1 MSGSTNVCEVRV
13 PAVVNRVTVERWRE
27 DLARAQEGDVVVLR
41 GDEQSFCRGLDLEH
55 VLSATEDQRSA
66 AVHGFARALLE
77 LRRLP
82 CATLAVVRGGVRGG
96 GVGVAAACDVMVAAR
111 SASFSLPEGLFGLMP
126 AIVGP
131 FIAERIGAPALRRLT
146 LTAASVFGEGAVRLG
161 LADEV
166 SDQAQLDGRVRKTI
180 RALGR
185 TVGIAAAT
193 KRDSGPTVSD
203 LEAAA
208 EQTLARLRDP
218 AVVERIRAFVED
230 GTAPWEA
237 SA

>member
-1 MSGSTNVCEVRV
+1 MSGSTNVIEVRV
-13 PAVVNRVTVERWRE
+13 PEVVNRATVEHWRE
-27 DLARAQEGDVVVLR
+27 TLARAQEADVVVVH
-41 GDEQSFCRGLDLEH
+41 GDAQTFCRGLDLQG
-55 VLSATEDQRSA
+55 VLAATEDERSA

-96 GVGVAAACDVMVAAR
+96 GVGVAAACDVVVAA
-111 SASFSLPEGLFGLMP
+111 STASFSLPEGLFGLTP

-131 FIAERIGAPALRRLT
+131 FIAERIGGPTLRRMT
-146 LTAASVFGEGAVRLG
+146 LTAATIFGDAAVRVG
-161 LADEV
+161 LVDDAVD
-166 SDQAQLDGRVRKTI
+166 AAKLDARVRKTI

-185 TVGIAAAT
+185 TAGIAAAT
-193 KRDSGPTVSD
+193 KRDGGPTLSD
-203 LEAAA
+203 LETAA
-208 EQTLARLRDP
+208 EQTLARLADP
-218 AVVERIRAFVED
+218 AVVARIRAFVED